1 MSLDY
6 MVLDG
11 VRYDHFDDGLIQ
23 WQQDA
28 IDGEEMAPI
37 AMQLDSERR
46 IVRSLNTVPWTT

>member
-1 MSLDY
+1 MDC

-11 VRYDHFDDGLIQ
+11 VRYDYFDDGLIQ

-46 IVRSLNTVPWTT
+46 SIKSLKGVPWTT